1 MRKLNMIEIEEILYR
16 WRQGLK
22 VKEITRSLGYAR
34 NTVRSVI
41 KQAKVLQEELG
52 KGEDITKEL
61 LVKRYGPVVSLAP
74 QKLDQLTIHE
84 GKIKNWLAERAPQA
98 REEVHKC

>member
-34 NTVRSVI
+34 NRPDVRI
-41 KQAKVLQEELG
+41 DPDFG
-52 KGEDITKEL
+52 HIHCN
-61 LVKRYGPVVSLAP
+61 LVKYV
-74 QKLDQLTIHE
+74 
-84 GKIKNWLAERAPQA
+84 
-98 REEVHKC
+98 